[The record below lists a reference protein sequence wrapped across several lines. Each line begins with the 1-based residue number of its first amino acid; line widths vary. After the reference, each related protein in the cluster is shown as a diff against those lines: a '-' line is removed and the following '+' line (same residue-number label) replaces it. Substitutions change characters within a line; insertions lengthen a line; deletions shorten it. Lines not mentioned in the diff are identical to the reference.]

1 MARGEF
7 DLIYHFKKLYGLDKV
22 GDDCAVLPM
31 SAERDLLIAADMLVE
46 DIDFR
51 LAWANPEYL
60 GHKALAVSLSDIAAM
75 GGTPRWAMLSLAI
88 PAAVREATF
97 LDEFYRG
104 WHELAGRF
112 GVELVGGDISS
123 TEGKFVIDSIIGG
136 DVAKG
141 KAVLRSTANPGDL
154 IYVSGELGG
163 AAAGLKILE
172 GDRKSDGSA
181 SDIQNFELMKKQLA
195 PMPLTHVGIEL
206 GTGNIASAMI
216 DISDGLSS
224 DLHHLCD
231 SGGVGAIIHANALP
245 TDPRLE
251 SETAEER
258 LRLALS
264 GGEDLALLFT
274 TAPANRSAAE
284 NIGARMIGEIT
295 SEREVRIVIDG
306 RNLPLKPDG
315 FRHF

>member
-31 SAERDLLIAADMLVE
+31 SAERDLLITADMLVE

-51 LAWANPEYL
+51 LAWANPKYL

-75 GGTPRWAMLSLAI
+75 GGTPRWAMLSLAM

-123 TEGKFVIDSIIGG
+123 TEGKFVIDSIVGG

-141 KAVLRSTANPGDL
+141 KAVLRATAKPGDL

-163 AAAGLKILE
+163 AAAGLALLE
-172 GDRKSDGSA
+172 SGKNEPGELIRRHSRPEPRLELSRK
-181 SDIQNFELMKKQLA
+181 LA
-195 PMPLTHVGIEL
+195 EDHIPT
-206 GTGNIASAMI
+206 AMI
-216 DISDGLSS
+216 DLSDGLSS
-224 DLHHLCD
+224 DIGHIC
-231 SGGVGAIIHANALP
+231 SASRTGARIYAERIPFDKNLLNYP
-245 TDPRLE
+245 DRLD
-251 SETAEER
+251 
-258 LRLALS
+258 LALN
-264 GGEDLALLFT
+264 GGEDFELLFT
-274 TAPANRSAAE
+274 VDPSKLSLSDYLDVIR
-284 NIGARMIGEIT
+284 IGEIT
-295 SEREVRIVIDG
+295 DG
-306 RNLPLKPDG
+306 SDIILVSPDGEEPLVSGG